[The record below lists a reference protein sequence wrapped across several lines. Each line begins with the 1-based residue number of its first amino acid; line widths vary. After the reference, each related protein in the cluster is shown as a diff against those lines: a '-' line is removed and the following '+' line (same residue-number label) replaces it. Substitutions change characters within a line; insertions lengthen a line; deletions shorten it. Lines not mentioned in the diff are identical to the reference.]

1 MGVEK
6 PFRDVVGISVVI
18 DVFMMPSM
26 LTRPHQDRVL
36 ERGRAKNEGEQAYRE
51 LGPESSM

>member
-6 PFRDVVGISVVI
+6 PCCDVVGISVVI
-18 DVFMMPSM
+18 DVFMMPAM

-36 ERGRAKNEGEQAYRE
+36 ERGCAKDEGEQAHRE
-51 LGPESSM
+51 LGPESSK